1 MRPQE
6 AAEPYREVIQAA
18 VARGLTAQR
27 IWQDLKEEYGLSKTG
42 VGLQADDALLLPH
55 SKQIYLS

>member
-1 MRPQE
+1 MP
-6 AAEPYREVIQAA
+6 
-18 VARGLTAQR
+18 RGLMAQR
-27 IWQDLKEEYGLSKTG
+27 IWQDLREEYGLSQTG